1 MDWRKLVK
9 ESLVRPRSAARD
21 VIDLGLGRDLL
32 IQAAAAITAIGVV
45 LGFIA
50 VRLSTGPVDA
60 VSATILTNPLLG
72 AALQFGIIL
81 VAGFLTYRIGAACG
95 GTGDFDGAL
104 AVVVWLNA
112 MMLVIQLVQLV
123 VLLIVPPF
131 AGLIAVATVVWAL
144 WAFANFVT
152 ELHGFENPYFVLG
165 GVILSMIVLFVGI
178 AMLLAILGITPQ
190 EPIS

>member
-1 MDWRKLVK
+1 
-9 ESLVRPRSAARD
+9 
-21 VIDLGLGRDLL
+21 VIGLGLGRDLL
-32 IQAAAAITAIGVV
+32 IQAAAAITALGVV
-45 LGFIA
+45 LGFVA
-50 VRLSTGPVDA
+50 VRLSAGPVDA

-81 VAGFLTYRIGAACG
+81 VAGFLTFRIGAAFG
-95 GTGDFDGAL
+95 GTGGFDGAL

-112 MMLVIQLVQLV
+112 MMLVIQVVQLV
-123 VLLIVPPF
+123 VLVVLPPF

-190 EPIS
+190 EPVA